1 MPNTIESIYRYP
13 IKGLSGESLDR
24 IALSAGCV
32 ISGDREYAFA
42 RSNITFDPANPQH
55 IEKKHFI
62 QFFSIF
68 IDVYSKEN
76 KSFFEENGYL
86 KLTNIL
92 DTKQITFYDKVYSD
106 FIYNKYDTSGLRS
119 DLSGKENKDQ
129 EYITQIMLPSKI
141 LPSLEQK
148 TNITWMF
155 LA

>member
-1 MPNTIESIYRYP
+1 M
-13 IKGLSGESLDR
+13 
-24 IALSAGCV
+24 
-32 ISGDREYAFA
+32 
-42 RSNITFDPANPQH
+42 
-55 IEKKHFI
+55 
-62 QFFSIF
+62 
-68 IDVYSKEN
+68 DVYSKVN

-148 TNITWMF
+148 TMHVIGLKIARF
-155 LA
+155 LLGNDIILDFDMAVP